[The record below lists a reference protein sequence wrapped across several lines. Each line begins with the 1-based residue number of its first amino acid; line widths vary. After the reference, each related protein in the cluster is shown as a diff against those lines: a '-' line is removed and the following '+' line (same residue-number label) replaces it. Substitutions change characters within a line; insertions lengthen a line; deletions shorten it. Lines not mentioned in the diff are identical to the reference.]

1 MTAVHKVVQAAFS
14 ICIVSV
20 GVCIG
25 WPRPA
30 RLAPLHCPIGH
41 AVTADVI
48 LIVGLWREVRGWR
61 RMWRFR
67 GHRKWIFIGSSQ
79 FLHLVSM
86 RVVLD
91 CGVVRSSGGYRMSG
105 LRREGPVFF

>member
-14 ICIVSV
+14 TCIVSV

-48 LIVGLWREVRGWR
+48 LIVGVMPGSAAGR
-61 RMWRFR
+61 RCGDFA
-67 GHRKWIFIGSSQ
+67 GHVSGSS
-79 FLHLVSM
+79 
-86 RVVLD
+86 
-91 CGVVRSSGGYRMSG
+91 
-105 LRREGPVFF
+105 

>member
-14 ICIVSV
+14 TCIVSV
-20 GVCIG
+20 GVRIG

-48 LIVGLWREVRGWR
+48 LIVGL
-61 RMWRFR
+61 
-67 GHRKWIFIGSSQ
+67 
-79 FLHLVSM
+79 
-86 RVVLD
+86 
-91 CGVVRSSGGYRMSG
+91 
-105 LRREGPVFF
+105 